1 MNQEELRAYARLV
14 MSIGANLQPDQDVT
28 INAMIEHAPLARALA
43 EQSYEMGAHYVDIWY
58 WDPHAKRAR
67 IQHAQA
73 ETLGWT
79 PPWLDARH
87 EYTTEHRSAN
97 VSIVG
102 DPEPDL
108 LADLDPARAALD
120 RMPALASRLAANMSG
135 EVNWTIAPWPA
146 AGWATTAFGEP
157 DADRLWNYLRSFL
170 RLDRPD
176 PVAAWSEHVQRLAAR
191 AAQLN
196 RHSFDALH
204 YRGPGTDLTVGLMPE
219 AKWSAAEMTTDWGVS
234 FRPNLPTEEVFTT
247 PDRSRADGIV
257 RSTRPLATGGTV
269 VRDLEVRFSGGV
281 ITDVT
286 ASSGEDIIR
295 GQLDAD
301 EGARHLGELALVD
314 GTSPIG
320 QSGVIFFNT
329 LLDENATCHIAF
341 GAGIPTALENAGGLT
356 AEELM
361 ERGLNQS
368 KVHTDFMVG
377 SPELEVDGITPDGDR
392 VPILRT
398 EEWQLPD

>member
-1 MNQEELRAYARLV
+1 VNQEELRAYARLV

-67 IQHAQA
+67 IRHAPA

-87 EYTTEHRSAN
+87 EYTAEHRAAN

-135 EVNWTIAPWPA
+135 AVNWTIAPWPA

-157 DADRLWNYLRSFL
+157 DVDRLWDYLRSFL

-176 PVAAWSEHVQRLAAR
+176 PVVAWSEHVQRLAAR

-196 RHSFDALH
+196 RYSFDALH
-204 YRGPGTDLTVGLMPE
+204 YRGPGTDLTVGLIPE
-219 AKWSAAEMTTDWGVS
+219 AKWSAAEMATDWGVS

-247 PDRSRADGIV
+247 PDRRRADGVV

-269 VRDLEVRFSGGV
+269 VRDLEIRFSGGI
-281 ITDVT
+281 ITDVS
-286 ASSGEDIIR
+286 ASNGEDIIR

-320 QSGVIFFNT
+320 RSGVIFFNT

-341 GAGIPTALENAGGLT
+341 GAGIPTALEDAGELDP
-356 AEELM
+356 EERLA
-361 ERGLNQS
+361 RGLNQS

-377 SPELEVDGITPDGDR
+377 SPELEVDGVGRDGVR
-392 VPILRT
+392 VPILRA
-398 EEWQLPD
+398 EEWQLET